1 MSEPTDKCKGCSYRE
16 RAWRAEA
23 ALDVRYGL
31 RKELQEALGVADAYG
46 DHALRKALR
55 KISSLRKQAA
65 YWEAKAKKKECAKLS
80 KKPC

>member
-1 MSEPTDKCKGCSYRE
+1 VSEPTDKCKGCSYRE

-46 DHALRKALR
+46 DQALREALR
-55 KISSLRKQAA
+55 KIARMRRQVA
-65 YWEAKAKKKECAKLS
+65 YWKAKAKANREGKR
-80 KKPC
+80 

>member
-1 MSEPTDKCKGCSYRE
+1 VSETTDQCTKLCQYRE

-46 DHALRKALR
+46 DHALKEALR
-55 KISSLRKQAA
+55 KIASLRKQAA
-65 YWEAKAKKKECAKLS
+65 YWKSKAKANREGER
-80 KKPC
+80 

>member
-1 MSEPTDKCKGCSYRE
+1 VSEPTDRCKGCSYRE

-46 DHALRKALR
+46 DQALEEALRAIKRLKAR
-55 KISSLRKQAA
+55 AA
-65 YWEAKAKKKECAKLS
+65 ACEAMEKARPEGVL
-80 KKPC
+80 

>member
-1 MSEPTDKCKGCSYRE
+1 MSEPTDRCKGCSYRE

-46 DHALRKALR
+46 DQALREALR
-55 KISSLRKQAA
+55 IIARLRGQAA
-65 YWEAKAKKKECAKLS
+65 YWKAKAKANRECKGNR
-80 KKPC
+80 P

>member
-46 DHALRKALR
+46 DQALREALR
-55 KISSLRKQAA
+55 KIARMRRQVA
-65 YWEAKAKKKECAKLS
+65 YWKAKAKANREGKR
-80 KKPC
+80 

>member
-1 MSEPTDKCKGCSYRE
+1 VNETTDRCKDCSYRE

-46 DHALRKALR
+46 DQALREALR
-55 KISSLRKQAA
+55 KIASLRRQAA
-65 YWEAKAKKKECAKLS
+65 DWKAKAKKKECAKLS

>member
-1 MSEPTDKCKGCSYRE
+1 MSEPTDQCTKLCHYRE

-46 DHALRKALR
+46 DQALIEALR
-55 KISSLRKQAA
+55 KIASLRRQAA
-65 YWEAKAKKKECAKLS
+65 YWKAKAKASGEVGR
-80 KKPC
+80 